1 MDLGEFLRRRT
12 AEQDWAYANGFNNG
26 DPETNG
32 EFACL
37 ASLLKTARLFLDI
50 GANTGEFVEQAIR
63 HRPDVSIV
71 AFEPNPDHEAQLR
84 HRLAPCGGHLE
95 SVAIGEVAGE
105 AVLHVHRLHH
115 ATASLSGRPRMTPRF
130 RDGMREVRVPVRR
143 LDDLVG
149 GLSTDSGVLLKID
162 VEGYEFPVLR
172 SAPNLLSGCDGMA
185 IMFEYSFAWQETGE
199 ELFDCFQFL
208 DAGGFDVYRVL
219 PLGLEQ
225 VRFFTADMERIQYCN
240 FVALKNVPLD
250 AAVDLPTAY
259 GRTAFHPF
267 AAAGQS

>member
-12 AEQDWAYANGFNNG
+12 AEQDWAFANGFNNG

-37 ASLLKTARLFLDI
+37 ARLLQTAGLFLDI
-50 GANTGEFVEQAIR
+50 GANAGEFVERAIR
-63 HRPDVSIV
+63 LRPDVSIV
-71 AFEPNPDHEAQLR
+71 AFEPNPAHGELLR
-84 HRLAPCGGHLE
+84 RRLAPCGGHLE
-95 SVAIGEVAGE
+95 AVAIGETAGE
-105 AVLHVHRLHH
+105 AVLHVHQLHH

-130 RDGMREVRVPVRR
+130 REGMREVRVPVRR

-149 GLSTDSGVLLKID
+149 GIPTDAGVLLKID

-172 SAPNLLSGCDGMA
+172 SAPRLLSSSDPVA
-185 IMFEYSFAWQETGE
+185 ILFEYSFAWQETGE
-199 ELFDCFQFL
+199 DLFDCFQFL

-250 AAVDLPTAY
+250 AAVDLPTPY

-267 AAAGQS
+267 AAAGRG